1 MKGKPIMTNAI
12 ITTGQNAIAAQTL
25 TIQPYPSA
33 DSSPVVAMLG
43 SKGQE
48 SRRKYA
54 ESLRTITAL
63 LTGSED
69 SPLRWES
76 VQPGHVPLYG

>member
-1 MKGKPIMTNAI
+1 MTN
-12 ITTGQNAIAAQTL
+12 TLTVTSQNAIAGQTL

-54 ESLRTITAL
+54 ESLRTITA
-63 LTGSED
+63 GQVCRHPPRDRRPGQRS
-69 SPLRWES
+69 SGPRPL
-76 VQPGHVPLYG
+76 G